1 MEAVTIQICL
11 FLSRSSQ
18 LTADMIPDMPSFQ
31 DDVKVLSKAELNSAF
46 APIMESFSFSE
57 PFLNLKSSK
66 KEANYIHFFFHFSYL
81 PMSPTP
87 PTKYFTL
94 FFLFE

>member
-1 MEAVTIQICL
+1 
-11 FLSRSSQ
+11 
-18 LTADMIPDMPSFQ
+18 MIPDMPSFQ

-66 KEANYIHFFFHFSYL
+66 KEANYIHFFFSFLLLANVAYSAYKVLHTVFSFRMIKCSCL
-81 PMSPTP
+81 CIPS
-87 PTKYFTL
+87 F
-94 FFLFE
+94 